1 MSDRCSDVEAQIQDL
16 AQIILHKF
24 GPQHQAV
31 ILVEEMS
38 ELIQVLCKMQ
48 RGKFD
53 RAKLNEEFTHVRV
66 SCAVIQLLLQI
77 SPSDISQQVKEKLAA
92 YAEDPVR

>member
-1 MSDRCSDVEAQIQDL
+1 MSDSCSDVEMQIHYL
-16 AQIILHKF
+16 AQTILHKF
-24 GPQHQAV
+24 GPQQQAV
-31 ILVEEMS
+31 ILIEEMS

-48 RGKFD
+48 RGEFD
-53 RAKLNEEFTHVRV
+53 RAKLNEEYTHVRI

-92 YAEDPVR
+92 YADDPVR